1 MNKDNHHGGF
11 SNHDFSLL
19 REGIIA
25 LSSRGGTGILEYSIS
40 VAHDTSCC
48 KYTLLVITS
57 TVHAILDPFT
67 GGPFTAKGS
76 DGFMQG
82 TVVTVEFV
90 EFSANVFIVVV
101 EMNGG
106 TVVDVL
112 LVELKTTDC
121 KVDVVIGVTVDVMLI
136 VSVSLIGG
144 VIVEVKLS
152 VVLLIN
158 VPSVEVNNGGTFV
171 VTVISEELVSL
182 EGVVVFR

>member
-82 TVVTVEFV
+82 TVVTEFV
-90 EFSANVFIVVV
+90 EFRANGFIVVV

-136 VSVSLIGG
+136 VSVLLIGG
-144 VIVEVKLS
+144 VIVEVKLA

-158 VPSVEVNNGGTFV
+158 VASVEVNNGGTFV
-171 VTVISEELVSL
+171 VTVILEELVSL